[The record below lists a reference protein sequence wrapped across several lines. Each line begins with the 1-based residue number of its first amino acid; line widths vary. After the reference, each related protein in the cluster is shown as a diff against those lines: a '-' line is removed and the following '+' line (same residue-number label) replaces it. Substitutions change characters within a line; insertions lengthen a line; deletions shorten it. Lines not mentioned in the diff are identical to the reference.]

1 MDERVAMTQASQQ
14 ACDDDATGQCGGR
27 EESRSEEQGAGEVGE
42 EGEEEEGEVDED
54 SEEEEMVPVL
64 EHVEIRE
71 SMHGGLGLFALKHF
85 TTGDVVVRE
94 SPYLAIKHLPWEDV
108 EARLDH
114 ASESSRMIREAVEGL
129 DAQNAA
135 LFWSFTQTDLYGDLK
150 TPQGVFWTNMIELYK
165 DVAEDEDNEGVSCMF
180 EVTSRLNHACVPS
193 VEWISYAVMTCVSVL
208 SFEAWFFRIHRV
220 CHSALGRVDEGTRS
234 LVLMP

>member
-1 MDERVAMTQASQQ
+1 MPPQAL
-14 ACDDDATGQCGGR
+14 R
-27 EESRSEEQGAGEVGE
+27 E
-42 EGEEEEGEVDED
+42 
-54 SEEEEMVPVL
+54 
-64 EHVEIRE
+64 
-71 SMHGGLGLFALKHF
+71 
-85 TTGDVVVRE
+85 
-94 SPYLAIKHLPWEDV
+94 LPWEDV
-108 EARLDH
+108 EQRLDH
-114 ASESSRMIREAVEGL
+114 DSESSQRIRLAAEELAT
-129 DAQNAA
+129 DTSA